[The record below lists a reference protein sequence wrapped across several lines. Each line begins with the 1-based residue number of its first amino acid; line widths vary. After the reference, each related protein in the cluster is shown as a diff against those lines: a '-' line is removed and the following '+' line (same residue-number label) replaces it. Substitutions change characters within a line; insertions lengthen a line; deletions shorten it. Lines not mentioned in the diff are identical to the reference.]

1 MRFIKEEIKNITL
14 YDQPET
20 NEALTLL
27 HNKKHKLI
35 WLKIFSIF
43 FLLFM
48 IASII
53 TVAVS
58 TDYTIQYSFIPCI
71 PISFIIAFILFIIR
85 YVKLRP
91 YYKLYKIARHN
102 DRIRN
107 DEHIRYN
114 ERKRLDEE
122 NLNNNSLLDKAKID
136 NTINKLNISTQI
148 DKKEIKQD
156 KKVLPPKK

>member
-1 MRFIKEEIKNITL
+1 MRFIKEQIKNITL
-14 YDQPET
+14 FEQPET

-27 HNKKHKLI
+27 HKKKKKLLL
-35 WLKIFSIF
+35 LKIFII
-43 FLLFM
+43 LLFALGTSFLIM
-48 IASII
+48 YFCNTDNMQYIACYLYVPAII
-53 TVAVS
+53 LTGV
-58 TDYTIQYSFIPCI
+58 YIH
-71 PISFIIAFILFIIR
+71 IIL
-85 YVKLRP
+85 P

-156 KKVLPPKK
+156 KKILPPKK